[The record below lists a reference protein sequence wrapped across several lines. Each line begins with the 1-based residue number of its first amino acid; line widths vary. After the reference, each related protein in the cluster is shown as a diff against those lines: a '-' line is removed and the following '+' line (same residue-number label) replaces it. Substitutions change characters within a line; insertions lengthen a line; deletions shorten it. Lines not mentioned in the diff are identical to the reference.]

1 MMSDTQVGA
10 DTTSARVWIVGGS
23 LMLAAVVIGAGV
35 ATVWTGAGVV
45 RDVLIAAALLLFAF
59 GFRGAGSITARRPVP
74 TIALTVLAISLP
86 VSLLLNAI
94 LFPSGAALDVIAA
107 ATQITLVVQFAC
119 ALIAS
124 IAIGRLAVVPSPFNW
139 APALA
144 LAAVTLSGVVQAVAA
159 IAITQNVQE
168 VLVVL
173 VGVDVIFRISTLV
186 ALGVI
191 AIVLGD
197 RGARYSDSAAIAV
210 DVALPGGRIA
220 SR

>member
-1 MMSDTQVGA
+1 MMSDTQVEA
-10 DTTSARVWIVGGS
+10 DTTTARVWIVGGS
-23 LMLAAVVIGAGV
+23 LLLAAVVIGAGV

-45 RDVLIAAALLLFAF
+45 RELLVAAALLLFAF

-74 TIALTVLAISLP
+74 TIALTVLAISLL
-86 VSLLLNAI
+86 VSPLLNAI
-94 LFPSGAALDVIAA
+94 LFPLGSSLDVIAA
-107 ATQITLVVQFAC
+107 ATQTTLVVQFAC

-168 VLVVL
+168 VFVVL
-173 VGVDVIFRISTLV
+173 VGVDVIIRIGTLV

-197 RGARYSDSAAIAV
+197 RAARVSDWSDSPRRANADRAP
-210 DVALPGGRIA
+210 LN
-220 SR
+220 S